1 MNELEIA
8 KLVEQYDAKEVAQII
23 GSPQD
28 PAKDMPYFVD
38 AIGQFDEAGPADYV
52 YTYESAAGTYS
63 IYTVTATGAITQT
76 EVTPTAPSLMSFVS
90 IQSPKYVMRLIELT
104 RAKEPTLAKY
114 KRYMQRA
121 MDMKECHYVRTLLDT
136 AATAQSN
143 LFTLGSAE
151 TKLTYPK
158 LVDMVEAVEDY
169 GTTLK
174 LIAGALPTKDLRTI
188 EYDTNK
194 YQSVKQAIA
203 DLGVELIPVKLK
215 AAARTFGLDDDN
227 SGGLVSTDVI
237 AANTAYLVATDTFV
251 GAPILFVRKRVGDV
265 EDFGALSATPGDKAH
280 RYVFV
285 DATPSV
291 TLTGGTQ
298 VLGVN
303 TIAFGEIGAA
313 CICPQAVARFTR
325 S

>member
-8 KLVEQYDAKEVAQII
+8 KMIEQYDAKEIAKII

-38 AIGQFDEAGPADYV
+38 MIAQFDEAAPADQV
-52 YTYESAAGTYS
+52 YTYEAAAGTYS
-63 IYTVTATGAITQT
+63 VYTVTSNGAITQT
-76 EVTPTAPSLMSFVS
+76 EVTPTSPSLMSFIS
-90 IQSPKYVMRLIELT
+90 IQSPRYVVKLIQLT
-104 RAKEPTLAKY
+104 SAKEAVLAKY

-143 LFTLGSAE
+143 LFTLGSGEE
-151 TKLTYPK
+151 TLTYPK
-158 LVDMVEAVEDY
+158 VVDMVEAIEDY

-174 LIAGALPTKDLRTI
+174 LIAGAQPSKDLRKI
-188 EYDTNK
+188 EYDANK
-194 YQSVKQAIA
+194 YQSVKQAMA
-203 DLGVELIPVKLK
+203 DLGVEVVPVKLK

-227 SGGLVSTDVI
+227 SGGLISTDVV

-265 EDFGALSATPGDKAH
+265 EDFNALAGTPAEKAH
-280 RYVFV
+280 RYTFI
-285 DATPSV
+285 DPTPSI
-291 TLTGGTQ
+291 TLAGSVE

-303 TIAFGEIGAA
+303 TISFGEIAIA
-313 CICPQAVARFTR
+313 CICPQAIARFTR